1 LGGEIA
7 VKKNKIIATALYWL
21 FILSLPLL
29 LTTTTVRGEVNTAR
43 LYEYGFDKYNVS
55 QTTGL
60 NSTQLSAIAQRLIG
74 FFNSR
79 VETPQMNVTSVYG
92 EEFALFHDYEL
103 VHLDDV
109 KRLFRLNSLVQVA
122 VLVYIVV
129 YILLF
134 FLLMKRQWR
143 DLARG
148 VMWGCVL
155 TLAMVGGLGLAS
167 LFFFEE
173 MFIQFHLAV
182 FHNLYWL
189 LDPSKDYLIM
199 LFPEGFWVDVVYI
212 GVGLIVAEALLLG
225 GLAWAIP
232 RKIEKYRGVSKQG
245 YG

>member
-1 LGGEIA
+1 M
-7 VKKNKIIATALYWL
+7 KKNKIIATALYWL
-21 FILSLPLL
+21 FILSFPLL
-29 LTTTTVRGEVNTAR
+29 LATTTVRGEVNCAR

-55 QTTGL
+55 QTTAL

-79 VETPQMNVTSVYG
+79 VETPQMNVTNENG

-109 KRLFRLNSLVQVA
+109 KRLFRLNSLVQEA
-122 VLVYIVV
+122 VLVYIIA

-134 FLLMKRQWR
+134 FLKMKRRWQ

-148 VMWGCVL
+148 IMWGCVL
-155 TLAMVGGLGLAS
+155 TLALLGGLGLAS

-173 MFIQFHLAV
+173 MFIQFHLLV
-182 FHNLYWL
+182 FPNLYWL
-189 LDPSKDYLIM
+189 LDPSTDYLIM
-199 LFPEGFWVDVVYI
+199 LFPQGFWMDAVYI
-212 GVGLIVAEALLLG
+212 GVGLVVAVALLSG

-232 RKIEKYRGVSKQG
+232 RKIKNQKSKIKNTT
-245 YG
+245 

>member
-1 LGGEIA
+1 
-7 VKKNKIIATALYWL
+7 VKKNKIIATALHWL
-21 FILSLPLL
+21 FILSFPLL
-29 LTTTTVRGEVNTAR
+29 LATTTVRGEVNCAR

-55 QTTGL
+55 QTTAL

-79 VETPQMNVTSVYG
+79 VATPQMNVTNVYG

-109 KRLFRLNSLVQVA
+109 KRLFRLNSLVQEV
-122 VLVYIVV
+122 VLVYIAI

-134 FLLMKRQWR
+134 FLMMKRRWQ

-148 VMWGCVL
+148 IMWGCVL
-155 TLAMVGGLGLAS
+155 TLALVGGLGLAS

-173 MFIQFHLAV
+173 MFVQFHLVV
-182 FHNLYWL
+182 FPNLYWL

-199 LFPEGFWVDVVYI
+199 LFPEGFWMDVVYI
-212 GVGLIVAEALLLG
+212 GAGLVAAEALLLG

-232 RKIEKYRGVSKQG
+232 KKIKSQKLKIKNTT
-245 YG
+245 